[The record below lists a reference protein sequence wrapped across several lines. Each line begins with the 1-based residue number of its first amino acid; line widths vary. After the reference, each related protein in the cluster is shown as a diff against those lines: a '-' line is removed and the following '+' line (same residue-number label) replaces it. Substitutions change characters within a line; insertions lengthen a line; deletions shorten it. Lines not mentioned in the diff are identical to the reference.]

1 MIKKK
6 NKGIT
11 LVALVITIIVL
22 LVLAGITIAQL
33 KENGLLYKATR
44 AKDESEKQVA
54 TEKMN
59 LKITEAE
66 MSSWEKEKRMPT
78 LQELANEFCKNED
91 DEFEYV
97 LTTSKK
103 TSSKLENIIVADSIF
118 TKFKEYPY
126 EFEIDSSLKL
136 ASIDGVKIS
145 NDNNEKN
152 NETTDKQSKIIND
165 FKVKVS
171 LENIKAKIEIDGKI
185 STVDG
190 SNVVGYIILVN
201 GEATEVNKT
210 LPYVVKLDGGKTFKI
225 EVIAIDKEANL
236 KRSSNSILVTT
247 PSVIETVLDYPIL
260 TTDGMVNVKYT
271 KPDDGNFLA
280 YGLNKIKQCTASDA
294 LGTEAFDGIET
305 TCSKVSEGK
314 TTFFIQTDVKIWN
327 VVCASKDN
335 PYFTF
340 PGWGYWRVNDWK
352 NIGDDWWYV
361 QDYGKNTE
369 VGANRKCITTY
380 DIYELKYDT
389 SHQE

>member
-33 KENGLLYKATR
+33 KGNGLFDKAIR
-44 AKDESEKQVA
+44 AKDESEKQAA

-103 TSSKLENIIVADSIF
+103 TASKLGDIVVTDSIF

-152 NETTDKQSKIIND
+152 NETTAKQSKIIND

-225 EVIAIDKEANL
+225 EVIAIDNEANL
-236 KRSSNSILVTT
+236 KRSSNSISVTT

-280 YGLNKIKQCTASDA
+280 YGLNKIKQCTGSDA

-380 DIYELKYDT
+380 DIYELKYDA